1 MNADDDGVVEAFP
14 IMRMVGATEDDLK
27 ILMDKVFVYLL
38 NDDLVAY
45 VNNWTEHNKVRL
57 ERKIDSLY
65 KDLLLKVVPD
75 VDYRENKKK
84 LPKQVGKSVRQMSDK

>member
-1 MNADDDGVVEAFP
+1 MPPTTQNLYFHLIMNADDDGVVEAFP

-45 VNNWTEHNKVRL
+45 VNN
-57 ERKIDSLY
+57 
-65 KDLLLKVVPD
+65 
-75 VDYRENKKK
+75 
-84 LPKQVGKSVRQMSDK
+84 